1 MDLSGFFKI
10 FEKIHWE
17 NMGSKRSFR
26 IWTTVEVDLDLD
38 KNAIVRLYHWIFD
51 VCCI

>member
-1 MDLSGFFKI
+1 MLMDLSGFFKI

-26 IWTTVEVDLDLD
+26 I
-38 KNAIVRLYHWIFD
+38 
-51 VCCI
+51 